1 MTVPYLPTTPLT
13 ELLALVDQNTAA
25 HVAWFYRPSL
35 GYRPGSFIEKLIGAI
50 ANADLTNRAKLSLAF
65 PEYVA
70 AVTAAADHSGGLE
83 ELALIA
89 RGERR

>member
-1 MTVPYLPTTPLT
+1 MTVPYLTPTPISD
-13 ELLALVDQNTAA
+13 LAALIDQNTAA

-35 GYRPGSFIEKLIGAI
+35 GYRPGSFVEKLISAI
-50 ANADLTNRAKLSLAF
+50 ANADLANRAQMSLAY

-70 AVTAAADHSGGLE
+70 AVTMAADYPGGLD

-89 RGERR
+89 RTR

>member
-1 MTVPYLPTTPLT
+1 MTTPYLPTTPIADLA
-13 ELLALVDQNTAA
+13 ALVDPNTAN

-70 AVTAAADHSGGLE
+70 AVTMAADYPGGLE

-89 RGERR
+89 RRR